1 VNKKKVIE
9 RLVSKEL
16 IQNSKAYFKQVSIL
30 KSLLKDYPDELF
42 WSNIKFDFPL
52 TSLFFFKTKKGGNI
66 LSLKYKDYTSSQQKQ
81 DTFSFSWGEDFKI
94 QTKTKN
100 IKDFLNE

>member
-9 RLVSKEL
+9 RLISKEI

-42 WSNIKFDFPL
+42 WNNIKFDFPL
-52 TSLFFFKTKKGGNI
+52 TSLFFFKTKKGSNI
-66 LSLKYKDYTSSQQKQ
+66 LSLKYKDYTQTQEKQ
-81 DTFSFSWGEDFKI
+81 ETFSFSWGEDIKRY
-94 QTKTKN
+94 TRAKN
-100 IKDFLNE
+100 IKNFLNE

>member
-1 VNKKKVIE
+1 MNKKKVIE

-42 WSNIKFDFPL
+42 WNNIKFDFPL

-66 LSLKYKDYTSSQQKQ
+66 LSLKYKDYISNQQKQ
-81 DTFSFSWGEDFKI
+81 DTFSFSWGEDIKR